1 MHLKS
6 VNIKG
11 YKNLRATPIRFSG
24 GLVPIALIGN
34 NGSGKS
40 NLIEALT
47 QIFIGLFFEKSMPGF
62 DFELTYEAHNKEV
75 EITKTGEDLQI
86 KVAGDEWN
94 EKRFRERIRET
105 DTEPPFPSLIFGYY
119 SGTSDRLE
127 KQFDRYTQFYSRKL
141 RNEDANLER
150 RFVFADIEQADRVIL
165 GLVAHRHKGLLE
177 RVNVSRLEHIRIIV
191 QSPEKFDRDVD
202 DPKYWGT
209 QGMVRGFLAD
219 IESAAQ
225 ADRAPGSG
233 PAFEEEAFGKGGK
246 RVRRTYFMEEPQL
259 EKLGHDLSERGGNVQ
274 SLLEHLH
281 QRKILVELAF
291 DLVHAKSE
299 DEFDYRSLSEGEKQ
313 LISVI
318 GGLTLAMQ
326 DDCLVLLDEPDT
338 HLNPAWSWEYIE
350 LLRTALVDNQQ
361 ESSTVLLAT
370 HDPIMISGL
379 QRHEVLMA
387 TVDDAGELSYKLPVR
402 DPKGQGVANVLTSE
416 YFGLPSSLDKPTQT
430 KLNRRLELAYKD
442 ALDDDERAEL
452 GAINEE
458 LKCLGLHINFRDPL
472 YKDYEKQ
479 RVEAA
484 RN

>member
-11 YKNLRATPIRFSG
+11 YKNLRATPIRFSC

-86 KVAGDEWN
+86 KVAGDEWT

-141 RNEDANLER
+141 QKEDAELER
-150 RFVFADIEQADRVIL
+150 RFVFADIEQANRVLL
-165 GLVAHRHKGLLE
+165 GLIAHGHGDLLSK
-177 RVNVSRLEHIRIIV
+177 VNVRAAKDIELV
-191 QSPEKFDRDVD
+191 LYSPEKFNRDED
-202 DPKYWGT
+202 EPKFWGT
-209 QGMVRGFLAD
+209 VGVVRDFLAD
-219 IESAAQ
+219 IDSVAESTVEKRWGKQ
-225 ADRAPGSG
+225 RQNDRRHYYIDEQGMKS
-233 PAFEEEAFGKGGK
+233 
-246 RVRRTYFMEEPQL
+246 
-259 EKLGHDLSERGGNVQ
+259 LGALVARKGGNVY
-274 SLLEHLH
+274 SLLELLFR
-281 QRKILVELAF
+281 RKILSATSF
-291 DLVHAKSE
+291 NLVHAKSK
-299 DEFDYRSLSEGEKQ
+299 DEFDYMSLSEGEKQ
-313 LISVI
+313 LLSVI
-318 GGLTLAMQ
+318 GGLTLSMQ
-326 DDCLVLLDEPDT
+326 DECLVLLDEPDT

-350 LLRTALVDNQQ
+350 LLRTALVENQQ
-361 ESSTVLLAT
+361 RSSTVLLAT